1 MEIAGLSF
9 LNQLTGVHMET
20 VSVPGTLESLTVI
33 REYIKAAAEE
43 AGLDVRRIYRLQLAV
58 DEIATNII
66 NHGYRE
72 SGRSGDVRMCAEID
86 HDSLTITLED
96 TAVPF
101 DPRRMKRPEQIDL
114 PLAERP
120 IGGLGVFLAMESVDE
135 FRHEYV
141 DNMNRNVFVMR
152 RPSS

>member
-1 MEIAGLSF
+1 
-9 LNQLTGVHMET
+9 MET
-20 VSVPGTLESLTVI
+20 LIVPGTLDSLALI
-33 REYIKAAAEE
+33 RDYIKAAADE
-43 AGLDVRRIYRLQLAV
+43 ANLDGRRAYRLQLAV
-58 DEIATNII
+58 DEIATNVV

-72 SGRSGDVRMCAEID
+72 AGISGDLRVSAEID
-86 HDSLTITLED
+86 RDSLTVTLED
-96 TAVPF
+96 AALPF
-101 DPRRMKRPEQIDL
+101 DPHHMKRPEQIDL

-141 DNMNRNVFVMR
+141 HKMNRNVFIMR